1 MHSRSGLELPTTQY
15 LSKSPQ
21 TTVSSTRQQVPGTY
35 SSLTST
41 RHSRSSTRFQVYDND
56 FLAVHGVQ
64 AQISSCHA
72 RSGGNRRTAAGGLE
86 ADEGMA
92 CGVAEGKSDK
102 PKDGNAMP
110 LSGHERISLSM
121 KRLIRGS
128 SGRKAGWKC
137 ARGSKQCYLTCYIS
151 PSYITSLY
159 NRTYT
164 NNM

>member
-64 AQISSCHA
+64 AQDSSYNA
-72 RSGGNRRTAAGGLE
+72 RGRAAAGGFDIE
-86 ADEGMA
+86 EGGGWDIYDFSRKIA
-92 CGVAEGKSDK
+92 IFSRKIAIFSRSLPFFPVTG
-102 PKDGNAMP
+102 P
-110 LSGHERISLSM
+110 LFPVLFRF
-121 KRLIRGS
+121 
-128 SGRKAGWKC
+128 
-137 ARGSKQCYLTCYIS
+137 S
-151 PSYITSLY
+151 P
-159 NRTYT
+159 
-164 NNM
+164 

>member
-15 LSKSPQ
+15 LSKSLQ
-21 TTVSSTRQQVPGTY
+21 TMVSSTRQQVPGTY
-35 SSLTST
+35 STSSLTST

-72 RSGGNRRTAAGGLE
+72 RSGGNRRTAAGGLD
-86 ADEGMA
+86 ADEGIA

-137 ARGSKQCYLTCYIS
+137 ASGSKQCYINYIS
-151 PSYITSLY
+151 HSGILH
-159 NRTYT
+159 
-164 NNM
+164 